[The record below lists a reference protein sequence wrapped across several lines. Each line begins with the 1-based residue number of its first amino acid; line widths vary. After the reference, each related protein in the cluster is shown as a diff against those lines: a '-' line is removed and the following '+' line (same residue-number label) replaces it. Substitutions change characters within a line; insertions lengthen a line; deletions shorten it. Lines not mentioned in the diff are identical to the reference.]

1 MKMIKAS
8 HLAGFLGAHAIWS
21 VSDGETLVP
30 MLGYTDQDDKRILS
44 RLSGPELGASVERG
58 KEQLV
63 ANPMD
68 ANDAVLLYDGR
79 ITLGEAKVDAII
91 IEMRAYFSPQSEA
104 ILAIPYTPKAAG
116 DFRVHKPKLL
126 AWKDCEDFDM
136 NDALQAFFDGV
147 SSHEQGSRV
156 WTAALDESV

>member
-1 MKMIKAS
+1 MITAS

-30 MLGYTDQDDKRILS
+30 MLGYTDQDDKRILN
-44 RLSGPELGASVERG
+44 RLAGPELGAAVAHG
-58 KEQLV
+58 KKQLA

-91 IEMRAYFSPQSEA
+91 VEIRAYFSPQSEA
-104 ILAIPYTPKAAG
+104 ILAILT
-116 DFRVHKPKLL
+116 RQRHL
-126 AWKDCEDFDM
+126 ASS
-136 NDALQAFFDGV
+136 V
-147 SSHEQGSRV
+147 STSQSCSPGRTVKTS
-156 WTAALDESV
+156 T